1 MSRQLS
7 PDSNLDTLK
16 KEAKRWLKAIRAGNA
31 QAQTRLL
38 AASGAAIPTPGLRD
52 VQFALAREYGQPGWA
67 ALRQALEDM
76 GLARRS
82 HAERVEIV
90 LRAVAWGGDAAAAG
104 RIHARWPE
112 VGTDNLYAA
121 VATGNLD
128 EVRRRLAA
136 DPSAATRRGGPL
148 DMEPLLYLTYSRL
161 PGAHVRAV
169 DIALMLLD
177 HGADPNA
184 RFMDNWGNAFT
195 VLTGVIGEGEGET
208 RRHRRATPLSS
219 LLIERGANPFDP
231 QALYNTSIKRDD
243 TAWLSILWR
252 YSERFDKTS
261 SWSQIPGSPSLGGAL
276 PSNALNYLLG
286 NAVAHN
292 HLNRAAWLLAHGA
305 DVNALHAYS
314 KRPLREEA
322 LVYGYS
328 LMVEILERHGAPAA
342 PLQGHAAFQ
351 AACMRLDRETARSLV
366 AQHPEYLLDP
376 SPMLAA
382 ARGRA
387 DVVALLLELG
397 MDVDLADRTQQRG
410 LHNAAASGAI
420 EVAKL
425 LIAHGANID
434 RPTMHYG
441 GAMGFAAHYGQR
453 EMAAFLA
460 PLSRDVMN
468 LTYLGMAERLREL
481 LTADPALITWVHPRT
496 GNTLLYALPD
506 DEEKAAEMATLLLTQ
521 GADPGVINNEGIT
534 AEQSA
539 RKRGLI
545 AAADI
550 ISGKDDD

>member
-1 MSRQLS
+1 MRRSLS
-7 PDSNLDTLK
+7 SDSNLDTLK
-16 KEAKRWLKAIRAGNA
+16 KEAKRWLKAIRAGDA
-31 QAQTRLL
+31 QAQARLL
-38 AASGAAIPTPGLRD
+38 AATGAAVPRPGLRD
-52 VQFALAREYGQPGWA
+52 VQYGLAREYGQLGWT
-67 ALRQALEDM
+67 ALRQALDDM
-76 GLARRS
+76 VLARRS

-90 LRAVAWGGDAAAAG
+90 LRAIAWGGDALAAG
-104 RIHARWPE
+104 RILARWPE

-136 DPSAATRRGGPL
+136 DPSAVTRRGGPL

-161 PGAHVRAV
+161 PGAHVQAV
-169 DIALMLLD
+169 DIARVLLD

-184 RFMDNWGNAFT
+184 HFPDNWGNAFT
-195 VLTGVIGEGEGET
+195 VLTGVIGEGEGQT
-208 RRHRRATPLSS
+208 RRHRRAASLSS

-231 QALYNTSIKRDD
+231 QALYNTSIKTDA

-252 YSERFDKTS
+252 YSQRFDKTS
-261 SWSQIPGSPSLGGAL
+261 TWSEVPGSPSLGGAV

-292 HLNRAAWLLAHGA
+292 HLSRAAWLLAHGA

-328 LMVEILERHGAPAA
+328 LMVELLERHGARAA

-351 AACMRLDRETARSLV
+351 AACMRLDREAARALV
-366 AQHPEYLLDP
+366 TQHPEYLRDP
-376 SPMLAA
+376 SPMLSA

-387 DVVALLLELG
+387 DVVDLLLELG
-397 MDVDLADRTQQRG
+397 MDVDIADRTQQRG

-425 LIAHGANID
+425 LLAHGADID
-434 RPTMHYG
+434 RPTMHHG
-441 GAMGFAAHYGQR
+441 GALGFAAHYGQR

-460 PLSRDVMN
+460 PLSHDVMN
-468 LTYLGMAERLREL
+468 ITWLGMADRLREL
-481 LTADPALITWVHPRT
+481 LAQDPALIHWIHPRT
-496 GNTLLYALPD
+496 GSTLLYALPD
-506 DEEKAAEMATLLLTQ
+506 NEEKAAAMATLLLAQ
-521 GADPGVINNEGIT
+521 GVDPRLINQEGIT

-545 AAADI
+545 QAADLI
-550 ISGKDDD
+550 GGRGNV